1 MKAWENSQ
9 KQWKQSPAARVST
22 AFFLLPNFHSFFYRK
37 PENVFYFLII
47 YGRNKLRIYFLF
59 LLPSKSTANQI
70 LYLDLVLLV
79 CYVWSLLTYLK
90 FACRRFSSARS
101 SHGYF
106 FILQLTIFQRNL
118 SSCSCGR
125 FLAFAALCCCF
136 LRFIT
141 AALSVKSQ
149 IPIPTTTP
157 CQKSSE

>member
-1 MKAWENSQ
+1 MKVWENLQ
-9 KQWKQSPAARVST
+9 KQWKHSPAARVPT
-22 AFFLLPNFHSFFYRK
+22 AFLVLPNFHSCLYSNT
-37 PENVFYFLII
+37 EYVFYFSII

-59 LLPSKSTANQI
+59 LLPSKSTADQI

-106 FILQLTIFQRNL
+106 FIFQRNL